1 MVSAD
6 FDSDTLL
13 ARLHERQTERD
24 DDATI
29 CDNCRAGLTETDRE
43 LGFCT
48 QCKSS
53 IESDDEDLNEVE
65 RGDYGWDGYS
75 HGD

>member
-1 MVSAD
+1 MKYSTATPC
-6 FDSDTLL
+6 FDTDRFLDRL
-13 ARLHERQTERD
+13 AERQTERA
-24 DDATI
+24 DATI

-53 IESDDEDLNEVE
+53 IESDDEDLQEE
-65 RGDYGWDGYS
+65 
-75 HGD
+75 

>member
-1 MVSAD
+1 MSAT
-6 FDSDTLL
+6 FDTDKFLH
-13 ARLHERQTERD
+13 RLRERQTERG

-29 CDNCRAGLTETDRE
+29 YDNCRAGLTETDRG

-53 IESDDEDLNEVE
+53 IESDDEDLLEVE

>member
-1 MVSAD
+1 MTTPS
-6 FDSDTLL
+6 FDTMLD
-13 ARLHERQTERD
+13 RLTERQTERT
-24 DDATI
+24 DATI
-29 CDNCRAGLTETDRE
+29 CDNCRAGLTETDWE

-48 QCKSS
+48 QCKSN
-53 IESDDEDLNEVE
+53 IESDDDDLNEVE